1 MSEKLSEKASD
12 GANYGFLE
20 LKAENRRVAMTS
32 LSSKQIF
39 EVSLDHVAQ
48 CVVNNRDDLEIQ
60 FQESDTRRDEDCLV
74 QLTFH
79 FPKGLDYGEK
89 EVESGD
95 EEENEEPKD
104 SKAEEFK
111 KLIIDTGA
119 IDSISG
125 STLVEFSKED
135 ANFVSPRGR
144 YVVQVYR
151 TFIFLF
157 KSLYYRLIPLF
168 IIFDAPAT
176 HTLHHPHSRSTLDD
190 GYFNATSK
198 WTIRF
203 QGPVQRHQG
212 IVPLG

>member
-1 MSEKLSEKASD
+1 MSEKLLEKASD

-20 LKAENRRVAMTS
+20 LKAERRRVAMTS

-60 FQESDTRRDEDCLV
+60 FQESDMRRDEDCLV

-79 FPKGLDYGEK
+79 FPKGLDDGEK

-95 EEENEEPKD
+95 EEENEEAKD

-111 KLIIDTGA
+111 KLIVDTGA
-119 IDSISG
+119 IDSTSG
-125 STLVEFSKED
+125 STLVEFSKEE

-151 TFIFLF
+151 FIFSF
-157 KSLYYRLIPLF
+157 KSLYHRLVPLF
-168 IIFDAPAT
+168 IVFDIP
-176 HTLHHPHSRSTLDD
+176 PSPCSTLDD

-198 WTIRF
+198 WTI
-203 QGPVQRHQG
+203 
-212 IVPLG
+212 

>member
-1 MSEKLSEKASD
+1 MTEKLLEKASD

-20 LKAENRRVAMTS
+20 LKAESRRVAMTS

-39 EVSLDHVAQ
+39 EVSLDQVAQ

-60 FQESDTRRDEDCLV
+60 FQESDVRRDEDCLV
-74 QLTFH
+74 QMTFH
-79 FPKGLDYGEK
+79 FPKALDDGGDK

-119 IDSISG
+119 IDSTSG
-125 STLVEFSKED
+125 STLVEFSKEE

-151 TFIFLF
+151 TFIFSF
-157 KSLYYRLIPLF
+157 KS
-168 IIFDAPAT
+168 
-176 HTLHHPHSRSTLDD
+176 
-190 GYFNATSK
+190 
-198 WTIRF
+198 
-203 QGPVQRHQG
+203 
-212 IVPLG
+212 